1 MSICGD
7 QIGYA
12 VHWINKPA
20 DRRTCKM
27 IKSEICK
34 YLLVDIGGLSI
45 EEEPATTIIHKAF
58 VRAVD
63 QLEEYGYLTL
73 NSLEHIVRDE
83 HLKAVKPIRTDKFN
97 AFYDKYNYLWKET
110 YSKVEEAEKTLNERI
125 MDEFMI
131 DYKDIWNP

>member
-1 MSICGD
+1 MSMHGD

-12 VHWINKPA
+12 VHGINKPA

-34 YLLVDIGGLSI
+34 YLLVDIGRLSI

-63 QLEEYGYLTL
+63 QLEAYGYLTL
-73 NSLEHIVRDE
+73 NSLEYIVRDE
-83 HLKAVKPIRTDKFN
+83 HLKAVKSIRTDKFN
-97 AFYDKYNYLWKET
+97 AFYDKYDYLWKET
-110 YSKVEEAEKTLNERI
+110 YDKVEEAEKTLNERI
-125 MDEFMI
+125 MNEFMI

>member
-1 MSICGD
+1 MSMHGD

-12 VHWINKPA
+12 VHGINKPA

-63 QLEEYGYLTL
+63 QLEAYGYLTL
-73 NSLEHIVRDE
+73 NSLEYIVRDE
-83 HLKAVKPIRTDKFN
+83 HLKAVKSIRTDKFN
-97 AFYDKYNYLWKET
+97 AFYDKYDYLWKET
-110 YSKVEEAEKTLNERI
+110 YDKVEEAEKTLNERI
-125 MDEFMI
+125 MNEFMI

>member
-1 MSICGD
+1 MYGD
-7 QIGYA
+7 QIDYA
-12 VHWINKPA
+12 VHGINKPT

-34 YLLVDIGGLSI
+34 YLLVDIGGLSL

-97 AFYDKYNYLWKET
+97 TFYDKYNYLWKET
-110 YSKVEEAEKTLNERI
+110 HDKVEEAVNAFNERT
-125 MDEFMI
+125 MDEFMT
-131 DYKDIWNP
+131 DYKDIWNH